1 MVRMTVTTQET
12 AGTTGSG
19 RLAVDLSGVVKRFG
33 AVTAV
38 DGIDL
43 RIRAGEVVALLG
55 PNGAGKTSTVDMLLG
70 LSQPTEGSV
79 QVYGRSPQEA
89 VALGLV
95 SAVMQTGGLLKDY
108 TVEETVRL
116 TAVLFGRPRSAVA
129 QALERAGIAEIGGRL
144 VGKCS
149 GGQQQRLRFAMALL
163 PDPELL
169 ILDEPTTGMD
179 VNGRHDFWTAIRE
192 DARGGRTVIFATHY
206 LEEADAYADRVVFV
220 RRGRVVADGTAAEV
234 KAMASGRTIRA
245 TMSRPSE
252 ALLAAIPGV
261 ESVEVRGETVF
272 LHARET
278 DAIAR
283 HLLNDT
289 DARDLEITAR
299 NLEQAFLTLTADDAT
314 GSAK

>member
-1 MVRMTVTTQET
+1 MTLTTAQHAPARE
-12 AGTTGSG
+12 AGQ
-19 RLAVDLSGVVKRFG
+19 LAVDLDGVVKRFG
-33 AVTAV
+33 PVTAV
-38 DGIDL
+38 DGISL
-43 RIRAGEVVALLG
+43 KIRPGEVVALLG

-70 LSQPTEGSV
+70 LSAPSQGTVS
-79 QVYGRSPQEA
+79 VYGRPPRDA

-108 TVEETVRL
+108 TVEETVKL
-116 TAVLFGRPRSAVA
+116 TAVLFGRGSGDVTD
-129 QALERAGIAEIGGRL
+129 ALERAGIADIGRRL

-179 VNGRHDFWTAIRE
+179 VGGRHDFWTSIRQ

-220 RRGRVVADGTAAEV
+220 RRGQVVADGTAAEV
-234 KAMASGRTIRA
+234 KSLASGRTVRA
-245 TMSRPSE
+245 TLPGAVE
-252 ALLAAIPGV
+252 ADLLALPGV
-261 ESVEVRGETVF
+261 ESVELRGDTVL
-272 LHARET
+272 LHSRDT

-283 HLLNDT
+283 YLLT
-289 DARDLEITAR
+289 HTEARDLEITSR
-299 NLEQAFLTLTADDAT
+299 NLEQAFLTLTADEIP
-314 GSAK
+314 GSPA